1 LKIIVTGVA
10 GFIGYH
16 FANKLLKDGHEVYG
30 IDNLND
36 YYDSKLKL
44 DRLDLLKSN
53 KNFIFEKID
62 ISNKKNTARV
72 FRDFKPEKV
81 VNLAAQA
88 GVRYSLINPDAYMK
102 SNLVGFLNIL
112 ELCRSYN
119 VNSLIYASSS
129 SVYGDNEKK
138 PFSVKDRAYKPVSL
152 YGATKRSNEIIA
164 HSYSHLYGI
173 KTTGLRYFTVYG
185 PWYRPDMAMYIF
197 ARKICKNE
205 PIEVYNN
212 GKMKRD
218 FTYIDDVVDGTISA
232 MKKNYNCEV
241 FNIGNNKSEELMD
254 LIKLI
259 EQGLNKKAVI
269 EYKAVQP
276 GDVLETFADIDYST
290 EKLSYLPKIN
300 IDEGVYSFIK
310 WFKEYHNV

>member
-1 LKIIVTGVA
+1 MKIIVTGVA

>member
-1 LKIIVTGVA
+1 MVTGVA

-16 FANKLLKDGHEVYG
+16 FTEKLLKDGFEVYG

-36 YYDSKLKL
+36 YYDPKLKL
-44 DRLDLLKSN
+44 DRLGCLKSF
-53 KNFIFEKID
+53 KNFRFEKID
-62 ISNKKNTARV
+62 ISNKKNTAKV
-72 FRDFKPEKV
+72 FRNFKPEKV

-88 GVRYSLINPDAYMK
+88 GVRYSLINPEAYMK

-112 ELCRSYN
+112 ELCRNNN

-129 SVYGDNEKK
+129 SVYGDNKKK
-138 PFSVKDRAYKPVSL
+138 PFSVQDRAHKPVSL

-205 PIEVYNN
+205 PIQVYNN

-218 FTYIDDVVDGTISA
+218 FTYIDDIVDGTMSA
-232 MKKNYNCEV
+232 MRKNYNCEV
-241 FNIGNNKSEELMD
+241 FNLGNNKSEKLMD

-259 EQGLNKKAVI
+259 EQSLNKKAII
-269 EYKAVQP
+269 EYKDIQP

>member
-1 LKIIVTGVA
+1 MKILVTGVA

-16 FANKLLKDGHEVYG
+16 FTKKLLKDGFEVFG
-30 IDNLND
+30 IDNLNN
-36 YYDSKLKL
+36 YYEPRLKL
-44 DRLDLLKSN
+44 DRLNNLKPYSN
-53 KNFIFEKID
+53 FMFNKMD
-62 ISNKKNTARV
+62 ISNKKDVANI
-72 FRDFKPEKV
+72 FSSFLPEKV

-88 GVRYSLINPDAYMK
+88 GVRYSLINPDAYMQ

-112 ELCRSYN
+112 EQCRLNN

-129 SVYGDNEKK
+129 SIYGDNKKK
-138 PFSVKDRAYKPVSL
+138 PFSVRDRAYKPVSL

-197 ARKICKNE
+197 ASKISKNE

-218 FTYIDDVVDGTISA
+218 FTYIDDIVNGTISA
-232 MKKNYNCEV
+232 MKKSYDCEV
-241 FNIGNNKSEELMD
+241 FNLGNNKSENLMD

-259 EQGLNKKAVI
+259 EQGLDKKAII
-269 EYKAVQP
+269 EYKDMQP
-276 GDVLETFADIDYST
+276 GDVVETYADIDYTT
-290 EKLSYLPKIN
+290 EKLNYLPKIN
-300 IDEGVYSFIK
+300 IDKGVESFIS
-310 WFKEYHNV
+310 WYKEYHNV